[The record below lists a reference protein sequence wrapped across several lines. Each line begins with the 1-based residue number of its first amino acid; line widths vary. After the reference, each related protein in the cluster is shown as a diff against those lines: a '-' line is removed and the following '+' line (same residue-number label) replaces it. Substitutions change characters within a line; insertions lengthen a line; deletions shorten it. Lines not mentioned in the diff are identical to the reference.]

1 MKLKRNAG
9 LALVLTLVAVSG
21 AARADML
28 ADIHARGELKC
39 AVYSDVPP
47 FSAPD
52 PKPASWSGWTL
63 NSVMRWQNRWE
74 SRRSWFLLPWKR
86 VLLLSPPGEPTC

>member
-52 PKPASWSGWTL
+52 GF
-63 NSVMRWQNRWE
+63 VE
-74 SRRSWFLLPWKR
+74 
-86 VLLLSPPGEPTC
+86 